1 MNVTRH
7 AANMAA
13 KVRDVVM
20 EAMVCVMKSACDVAA
35 DASTEHVH
43 EEVSQFS
50 EVLKKMET
58 ARCALMSEWWSY
70 KVGWCIGGDV
80 ACVDVGCAWCV
91 CVCVRASVCTYV
103 QYVACA
109 CFTVHTYVC
118 VCVVLSVSVPF
129 CVHMLCC
136 LCLTGC

>member
-70 KVGWCIGGDV
+70 MVGWCIGGNV
-80 ACVDVGCAWCV
+80 VCVDVGIVHGVHLCV
-91 CVCVRASVCTYV
+91 CVCVYLRMLHVHVV
-103 QYVACA
+103 QYLRM
-109 CFTVHTYVC
+109 FVC
-118 VCVVLSVSVPF
+118 VLY
-129 CVHMLCC
+129 
-136 LCLTGC
+136 